1 MLQELV
7 DAIEKLIDSRLNEI
21 HTAIP
26 AEIIEFDAKQCTA
39 SVKPW
44 GKMVLTNG
52 RALAYPQLNDVPVI
66 FPQGSGQDTVIVY
79 PVKKGDGC
87 LLIMSE
93 QALDYWK
100 SSGVQ
105 NSELKYSLSNAVAI
119 PGLFAKPS
127 GDVEEA
133 VKKDSLIVRNG
144 NASIVLSH
152 SNITIR
158 GDVEVIGNLTT
169 TQKLK
174 GSQGVYNASGEI
186 TG

>member
-1 MLQELV
+1 MLQDLV
-7 DAIEKLIDSRLNEI
+7 DAIEKLIDSHLNEL

-26 AEIIEFDAKQCTA
+26 AEIIEFDAKKCTA

-52 RALAYPQLNDVPVI
+52 SDLTYPQLNDVPVI
-66 FPQGSGQDTVIVY
+66 FPRGGGQDTVIVY

-105 NSELKYSLSNAVAI
+105 NSEMKYSLSNAVAI
-119 PGLFAKPS
+119 PGLFAKPV

-133 VKKDSLIVRNG
+133 VKKDSIIVRNG
-144 NASIVLSH
+144 NTSIKVSR

-158 GDVEVIGNLTT
+158 GDVEVEGNLATSKKIT
-169 TQKLK
+169 GL
-174 GSQGVYNASGEI
+174 QGVYNASGEI
-186 TG
+186 TR